1 MLGRLY
7 SEYVFEFRPRIL
19 GWFIRK
25 LYNSKNINIAR
36 GFSCDTAPRIIISRD
51 SSLSIGENVHMRS
64 NVEIRGHEKS
74 KIKIDKNVRIDR
86 GVRLLSANGS
96 NLFIEI
102 LPC

>member
-36 GFSCDTAPRIIISRD
+36 GFSCDTVPRIIVSGD